1 MVIGVPSNVELPASN
16 FNHQQ
21 QQQDQMILGDSGGE
35 DAEMRAPKK
44 RAETWVHEETR
55 SLIAFRREVDS
66 LFNTSKSNKHLW
78 HQISAKMKVKG
89 FDRSATM
96 CTDKW
101 RNLLKEFKKAKQHQD
116 RSSASAKMSYYKEL
130 EDLLRDRTSSGAYK
144 CPVSSKVDLF
154 LQFPDKGLEDGNI
167 PYGPVEA
174 GGQSTVNLERSLDH
188 NGDPL
193 AITAAEAVAAAGV
206 PPWNWRETPAN
217 GCEGQTNYGG
227 RIITV
232 KWGEVTRRIS
242 VDATA
247 EAIKEAIRSTFG
259 IRSKRPFWLED
270 DNNVVWS
277 FDRSVPF
284 GTYNLQFDEGVPI
297 KVCLYDESG
306 HAVVRTEDIILYTAD
321 EYGDYLTRNGL
332 TGLREINGGCYRTL
346 FNLDDLREGGMYQGV
361 RILRD

>member
-1 MVIGVPSNVELPASN
+1 MYLSEKPLPVDFCREGGNRGMVIGVPSNVELPASN
-16 FNHQQ
+16 FNHHH

-78 HQISAKMKVKG
+78 HQISTKMKDKG

-167 PYGPVEA
+167 PYGPVE
-174 GGQSTVNLERSLDH
+174 
-188 NGDPL
+188 
-193 AITAAEAVAAAGV
+193 
-206 PPWNWRETPAN
+206 

-284 GTYNLQFDEGVPI
+284 GTYNLQFDEGLPI

-346 FNLDDLREGGMYQGV
+346 FNLDDLRAEGMYQGV